1 MNVYLDNSATTQCC
15 PEAVEAA
22 RLAMAEAYGN
32 PSSTHGP
39 GRKAAALL
47 KQSRAVIAATLCVS
61 PEELYFTSCGS
72 EADNWAI
79 TCGAAA
85 QKKVGKH
92 IISSYTEHEAVLKS
106 LERLE
111 QKGWEVTRLN
121 PREDGAVHPEDVA
134 DALREDTALISLMHV
149 NNETGAI
156 TDIAAV
162 AALLKQNKSRALLH
176 TDAVQSYMKVPFTA
190 KKLGADMITI
200 SAHKIHAPKG
210 TGALYIRRGVHLQ
223 PFIVGGG
230 QESRLR
236 SGTEGI
242 PGICAFAAAAK
253 SAYRELNHEINTMEN
268 LRKKAIENIKKICP
282 ECVIIGG
289 GAPHI
294 LCVSFPGYRSEVL
307 LNYLDAKNVYISKGS
322 ACKRGARSH
331 VLQAMELPAGV
342 IDSAVRISLSRF
354 TTEEEIDAFLLV
366 LQQALQNIMK
376 T

>member
-1 MNVYLDNSATTQCC
+1 MNIYLDNSATTQCC
-15 PEAVEAA
+15 AEAIEAA

-39 GRKAAALL
+39 GREAAARL
-47 KQSRAVIAATLCVS
+47 KQSRAIVAATLGAS

-85 QKKVGKH
+85 QKRVGRH
-92 IISSYTEHEAVLKS
+92 IISSKTEHEAVLKS

-111 QKGWEVTRLN
+111 QKGWEITLLK

-134 DALREDTALISLMHV
+134 GALREDTALVSLMHV
-149 NNETGAI
+149 NNETGAV

-162 AALLKQNKSRALLH
+162 AALLKRNKSRALLH
-176 TDAVQSYMKVPFTA
+176 TDAVQSYMKLPFTA
-190 KKLGADMITI
+190 KALGADMITV

-210 TGALYIRRGVHLQ
+210 TGALYIRKGLHLQ
-223 PFIVGGG
+223 PLLVGGG
-230 QESRLR
+230 QEAGLR

-253 SAYRELNHEINTMEN
+253 IAYHELPHEISVMEA
-268 LRKKAIENIKKICP
+268 LRKKAIEGIQKICP
-282 ECVIIGG
+282 GCVVIGG

-307 LNYLDAKNVYISKGS
+307 LNYLDANNVYISKGS

-331 VLQAMELPAGV
+331 VLQAMDLPAGV
-342 IDSAVRISLSRF
+342 IDGAVRVSLSRF
-354 TTEEEIDAFLLV
+354 TTEEEINAFLTV
-366 LQQALQNIMK
+366 LQQALQSIMK